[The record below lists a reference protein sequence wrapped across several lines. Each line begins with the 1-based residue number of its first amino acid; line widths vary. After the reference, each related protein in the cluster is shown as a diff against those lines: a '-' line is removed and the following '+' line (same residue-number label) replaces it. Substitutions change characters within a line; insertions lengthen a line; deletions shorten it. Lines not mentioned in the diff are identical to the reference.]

1 MTALVE
7 LTELDLVGKRVLVR
21 EDYNV
26 PIKDAEIKDDTRI
39 QASLSTINHILDAG
53 GKIILVS
60 HLGRPNEGVYDE
72 TLSLAPVAKSLTT
85 LLGREV
91 PLVQDWINGV
101 NLENRAIILAENVRF
116 EIGEKTNEDE
126 LCRKMA
132 ALCEVYVNDAFATAH
147 RVHASTHGVAKYVP
161 VAVAGPLLMR
171 ELTNLAR
178 LLTAPEG
185 PVVAIVGGAKISS
198 KLTALASLSAAVDHL
213 IVGGGIANTCLKVAG
228 YPIGQMLYEESLLDE
243 VKKLLAATHG
253 ERIALPIDVVC
264 AKALREDADTSIKRV
279 ERITDDDLILDIGP
293 ETTAKFTALVRSAK
307 TIIWSGPLGVF
318 EFDRFSAGTRA
329 LAEAVAISDAF
340 SVAGGGDTLSAVAK
354 FGLADKISYLSTGG
368 SAFLRFLEGEKL
380 PAVAILEESAR
391 AWATME
397 KAREY

>member
-1 MTALVE
+1 MTVLVE
-7 LTELDLVGKRVLVR
+7 LQRLDLIGKRVLVR

-26 PIKDAEIKDDTRI
+26 PIKDGEIEDDTRI
-39 QASLSTINHILDAG
+39 QASLPTINHILDAG

-60 HLGRPNEGVYDE
+60 HLGRPNEGEYDAAF
-72 TLSLAPVAKSLTT
+72 SLAPVAESLSV

-91 PLVQDWINGV
+91 PLVQDWVDGV
-101 NLENRAIILAENVRF
+101 NLENQAIVLAENVRF
-116 EIGEKTNEDE
+116 EVGERTNADE

-147 RVHASTHGVAKYVP
+147 RAHASTHGVAKYVP

-178 LLTAPEG
+178 VLTEPAR
-185 PVVAIVGGAKISS
+185 PVVAIIGGAKIVS
-198 KLTALASLSAAVDHL
+198 KLTVLVSLSATIDHL
-213 IVGGGIANTCLKVAG
+213 IVGGGIANTCLKAAG
-228 YPIGQMLYEESLLDE
+228 YHIGQALHEASLLDE
-243 VKKLLAATHG
+243 VKKLLTTTG
-253 ERIALPIDVVC
+253 EKMALPIDVVC
-264 AKALREDADTSIKRV
+264 AKALGEDADTSIKRI
-279 ERITDDDLILDIGP
+279 EQIADDDLILDLGP
-293 ETTAKFTALVRSAK
+293 ETTAKFTALLRSAK

-368 SAFLRFLEGEKL
+368 SAFLQFLEGETL